1 MERFGYSIFCD
12 DIRNEVGGKLSF
24 VGCYNAI
31 MFVSGKFPLTLPK
44 FCIHVHILTT
54 SDRPF
59 RSILARCYVPEQDQP
74 VIEDEIHTPDPGDQV
89 ALVANLE
96 TAMREP
102 RYIAASASLILAPL
116 RIHGP
121 GLIRARALVDGGPEE
136 MKLGSLRI
144 EFAS

>member
-1 MERFGYSIFCD
+1 
-12 DIRNEVGGKLSF
+12 
-24 VGCYNAI
+24 
-31 MFVSGKFPLTLPK
+31 
-44 FCIHVHILTT
+44 
-54 SDRPF
+54 
-59 RSILARCYVPEQDQP
+59 
-74 VIEDEIHTPDPGDQV
+74 V

-96 TAMREP
+96 TATREP

-116 RIHGP
+116 RIQGP